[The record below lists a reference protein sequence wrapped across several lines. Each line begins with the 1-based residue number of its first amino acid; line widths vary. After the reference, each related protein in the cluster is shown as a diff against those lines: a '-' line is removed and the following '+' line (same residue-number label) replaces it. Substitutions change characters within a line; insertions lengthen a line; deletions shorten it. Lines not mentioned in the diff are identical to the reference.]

1 MKIVDKMKVY
11 RKTVRVARV
20 EEMEARFDRVK
31 AALDEVVE
39 AGEVAEAGD
48 AARAGEVVEAGDAVE
63 AVDRLASLRDDIE
76 TLREYLGSGKWQKD
90 FEADEQGK
98 LPESLKRGVLSE
110 DGLWNL
116 LEEVDERIYH

>member
-11 RKTVRVARV
+11 RKTARVARV
-20 EEMEARFDRVK
+20 EEMEARFDRVM
-31 AALDEVVE
+31 AALDEAVE
-39 AGEVAEAGD
+39 AGG
-48 AARAGEVVEAGDAVE
+48 GLSG
-63 AVDRLASLRDDIE
+63 LNDDIE
-76 TLREYLGSGKWQKD
+76 ALREYLGSGKWQKD

-116 LEEVDERIYH
+116 LEEVDERIYR